1 MQTKKEI
8 IDEIKS
14 VLKTVKESASRDMV
28 RPAGWYGIFE
38 KTGQRFASDIEST
51 ILFDKLEPGWLYEV
65 EFGYSAFELQL
76 VHQSSKVDEDDQIEA
91 IKDQLFTLVTTPAPY
106 LSTAEYAAIYG
117 IEENTA
123 RTQLRRGKLRAAQR
137 IGGTWR
143 IPALL
148 TPPRV
153 RGYQSASY
161 SWGNELVDL
170 NNEFEYLNDFRS
182 LFIEQ
187 DTDKTVYNVKLFKE
201 ESAEADMVIP
211 MDLGTRERLECM
223 LISNPDVQYNARADE
238 GVLAGILYDEE

>member
-1 MQTKKEI
+1 M
-8 IDEIKS
+8 
-14 VLKTVKESASRDMV
+14 
-28 RPAGWYGIFE
+28 
-38 KTGQRFASDIEST
+38 
-51 ILFDKLEPGWLYEV
+51 YEV
-65 EFGYSAFELQL
+65 EFGYSAFELLL
-76 VHQSSKVDEDDQIEA
+76 VHQSSKVDEDDQIDA
-91 IKDQLFTLVTTPAPY
+91 VKDQLFTLVTTPAPY

-153 RGYQSASY
+153 RGYQTASY
-161 SWGNELVDL
+161 SWENELVDL
-170 NNEFEYLNDFRS
+170 PAEFDYLTKYRS
-182 LFIEQ
+182 LLIEQ
-187 DTDKTVYNVKLFKE
+187 DVDKTIYNVKLFKG
-201 ESAEADMVIP
+201 ESVQADKIIP

-238 GVLAGILYDEE
+238 GVLAGILYGEEYMIFHIVMVLVIQIYLQVNFMLL

>member
-1 MQTKKEI
+1 MRTKSEI
-8 IDEIKS
+8 IEYIES
-14 VLKTVKESASRDMV
+14 VLIAVKESASKDMV

-38 KTGQRFASDIEST
+38 KIGQRFISDVQSVM
-51 ILFDKLEPGWLYEV
+51 LFEKLEPGWIYET
-65 EFGYSAFELQL
+65 EFSYSAFELLL
-76 VHQSSKVDEDDQIEA
+76 VHQSTTIDDDDQPQTV
-91 IKDQLFTLVTTPAPY
+91 KDQVFTLVTTPAPY
-106 LSTAEYAAIYG
+106 LSTAEYASIYG

-161 SWGNELVDL
+161 SWDNELVDL

-201 ESAEADMVIP
+201 ESAKADKVIP

-238 GVLAGILYDEE
+238 GVLAGILYDE